1 MRYVKNE
8 YAQPP
13 LRERIESLLVDLV
26 LAAGAIALVLVFGF
40 LLGYL
45 S

>member
-8 YAQPP
+8 YAKPP
-13 LRERIESLLVDLV
+13 LVERLENLVIDVV
-26 LAAGAIALVLVFGF
+26 LAAGAIALVLVLCF